1 MIDLHLHTTASDGAC
16 SPEDLVERAA
26 AAGLTVMSVTDHDTM
41 AAVPAVAA
49 AASRLGITCIPGVEL
64 TSVWEERDVHVLG
77 YFVCPDAIGLKELI
91 AEMRRARVGRAR
103 LILALLA
110 RAGARIDMTARLDAA
125 ADGGPTI
132 ARPEIARALV
142 AAGHAASVAQAFED
156 FLAEGRP
163 AFVPHRGPSPMD
175 AVVRILE
182 AGGVASLAHPGPA
195 NRDELIPQLMDAG
208 LGAIEAYHSDHD
220 EAARGR
226 YVEKAKE
233 LNLAVTGGSDFHGD
247 GMHRGRTLGGVRLPA
262 EAFAGFVERAAAR
275 PAEMIR
281 RVAAVSTFERSLPTQ
296 IL

>member
-41 AAVPAVAA
+41 AAVPQVAA
-49 AASRLGITCIPGVEL
+49 AAARIGLTCIPGIEV

-77 YFVCPDAIGLKELI
+77 YFVCPEAIGLKELI
-91 AEMRRARVGRAR
+91 GDMRRARVGRAR

-142 AAGHAASVAQAFED
+142 AAGHVATVSEAFD
-156 FLAEGRP
+156 VYLSEGRP

-195 NRDELIPQLMDAG
+195 NRDELIPPMIDAG
-208 LGAIEAYHSDHD
+208 LGALEAYHSNHD
-220 EAARGR
+220 GATSAKYVQMARDLG
-226 YVEKAKE
+226 
-233 LNLAVTGGSDFHGD
+233 LAVTGGSDFHGD
-247 GMHRGRTLGGVRLPA
+247 GMHRGRTLGGVQLPA
-262 EAFAGFVERAAAR
+262 EAFAGLVQRAAAR
-275 PAEMIR
+275 PAETIR
-281 RVAAVSTFERSLPTQ
+281 RAAAVSTFVRSLPTQ